1 MCCFRDTFCGI
12 CERYLTFS
20 CPEHGPGDAQ
30 DQPDSVC
37 VRVRS
42 TFSGALF
49 GPIFHRIHSYF
60 QKKITR
66 KRELEPNSVGEA
78 DHFHAT
84 LPRSLH
90 SPQVA
95 TAAPPSPLGP
105 IGGVAVE
112 TCTWGAT
119 CPRGKRVGCAEQVLT
134 EKTMK
139 KLCFSLVWH
148 EKTWKMEV
156 YRVWGAV

>member
-1 MCCFRDTFCGI
+1 MLFNRDLSWIQRRFWGQLFEASASGI
-12 CERYLTFS
+12 WLLAVQNTV
-20 CPEHGPGDAQ
+20 PEMLSIGPIL
-30 DQPDSVC
+30 SVC
-37 VRVRS
+37 LSVCLRVQ
-42 TFSGALF
+42 LF
-49 GPIFHRIHSYF
+49 LAHFLDQFWTEFIPIFR
-60 QKKITR
+60 KKITQ

-112 TCTWGAT
+112 TCT
-119 CPRGKRVGCAEQVLT
+119 
-134 EKTMK
+134 
-139 KLCFSLVWH
+139 
-148 EKTWKMEV
+148 
-156 YRVWGAV
+156 